1 MLITV
6 DKLSKNINEKR
17 IVSNISF
24 TIEENDKIALIGVN
38 GTGKSTLMKILA
50 GMEVYDSGTI
60 IKKNGLKI
68 HYLSQNPEF
77 SKSTIWSEITYINSL
92 NHEEVPEFEVKSIL
106 TKLKLNDFEQSITE
120 LSGGQKKRL
129 ALACSLL
136 SKCDVLMLDEPT
148 NHLDNYMVE
157 WLENYLK
164 KSKCALLMVTHDR
177 YFLDSICTKIFELD
191 QGDLYIHK
199 GNYETYLENKEIR
212 LEQERQA
219 QQKHKNLY
227 KKELAWVRAGVQAR
241 GTKSKSRLDRF
252 EELRNTRFKNTE
264 KSLELNSVS
273 RYLGKKTIEWN
284 NLSFG
289 YDTVLFK
296 DFSYNV
302 LRNDRIGIIGENGC
316 GKSTFLKIIAGIIP
330 VQSGTITYGDTVHIG
345 YFAQG
350 DDNVDT
356 SMRLIDYIEE
366 VAQVIEYKKQT
377 ITAAQMLERFL
388 FPRNMHYTTI
398 SRLSGGERRRLYL
411 CRVLMQAP
419 NILLLDEPTNDLDIM
434 TLEVLED
441 YLDDFAGAIIVVSHD
456 RYFLDRV
463 VDKVFVYQEDQTIQQ
478 FPGGYSDYLA
488 RLEEAKTYTKQE
500 KKVWKKPK
508 QNKLSYMEKKEYD
521 KINARIQLLTSE
533 IESINDQMNEVSNDY
548 EKINALNME
557 RDEKENELEE
567 LTLRW
572 MELEEK
578 QEGDSIE
585 VI

>member
-164 KSKCALLMVTHDR
+164 KSKYALLMVTHDR